1 MNRQPVHVTT
11 FGDLVVAAAQRRPE
25 KTAVAFTDTR
35 VSAAELL
42 ERCVTTARSLHALGV
57 RRGDRVA
64 IVMPNCME
72 YVDALFGASLL
83 GAVVV
88 TINAR
93 YRATE
98 LAYVLADSDASVLLT
113 SDVLPE
119 VDFVGLLYE
128 ALPGLAEARD
138 PAALDARR
146 DALAAGLRDGGR
158 SLAPR
163 VPRPG
168 RLRRAGG
175 LRPGGRRRRPP
186 ARVSASATRRS

>member
-1 MNRQPVHVTT
+1 MKRQPVHVTT
-11 FGDLVVAAAQRRPE
+11 FGDLVVAAAQQRPE

-42 ERCVTTARSLHALGV
+42 ERCVSAARSLHALGV

-72 YVDALFGASLL
+72 YVDAMFGASLL

-119 VDFVGLLYE
+119 VDFVRLLYE

-138 PAALDARR
+138 PAALE
-146 DALAAGLRDGGR
+146 L
-158 SLAPR
+158 P
-163 VPRPG
+163 PRPRCG
-168 RLRRAGG
+168 RA
-175 LRPGGRRRRPP
+175 
-186 ARVSASATRRS
+186 